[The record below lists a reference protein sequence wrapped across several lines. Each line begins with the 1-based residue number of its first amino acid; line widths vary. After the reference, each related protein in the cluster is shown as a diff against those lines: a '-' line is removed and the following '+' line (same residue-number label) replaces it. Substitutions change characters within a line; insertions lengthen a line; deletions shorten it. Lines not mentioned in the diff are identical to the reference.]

1 MTTEI
6 LFLPGTYRLLSVN
19 CATSTFYRL
28 AQGPDGTLFSVETI
42 NSQELLIEI
51 PSVTLENFVR
61 ID

>member
-6 LFLPGTYRLLSVN
+6 LFLPGTYRLLSVY
-19 CATSTFYRL
+19 ATSKIYRL